1 MRPHEL
7 YLGGL
12 IAQCCLSELN
22 INIMQT
28 SANNMYQ
35 IRKYFFRN
43 IDKTKTLFNT
53 RTISQ
58 PFCDDQICFKISQWS
73 LSVSS

>member
-1 MRPHEL
+1 M
-7 YLGGL
+7 
-12 IAQCCLSELN
+12 LSELN
-22 INIMQT
+22 INVLQI

-58 PFCDDQICFKISQWS
+58 PFCDDQICFKINQWS